1 MDPNFQAIEIYNNCN
16 DFKITRP
23 IHDNLKKITMKKII
37 FPLLAL
43 FTFSMKGQMKAEDVK
58 TFTLTNGMKFLVVE
72 DYSIP
77 NANMYLF
84 YKVGSR
90 NEHQG
95 ITGLSH
101 FFEHMM
107 FNGSK
112 KFGPKLFDRTMEFN
126 GGANNAYT
134 TENVTVY
141 TNWFP
146 ASAIETIFDLES
158 DRIANL
164 SIDPKVVESER
175 GVVLSERST
184 GLENSP
190 WRLLSQS
197 MQATAFQEHPYHWPV
212 IGYEDDMK
220 NWTQQDLELYFKTY
234 YAPNNCVVV
243 ISGAVN
249 FEKIKKLATQYLQ
262 PIPAQPAAPPVHIVE
277 PKQNGERRITVQKE
291 VATPYLMIG
300 YHTPES
306 KNKDY
311 YALNIL
317 SSVLS
322 SGNSSRLY
330 TALVDQKQLANEV
343 FTEYGDSFDPSL
355 FNIYAVANKNVNEN
369 DLENA
374 IYLEIEKIQKEG
386 ITVSE
391 LQKIK
396 NQKLM
401 AFYQQ
406 VETINGKSNNIG
418 TYEVFFGDYKK
429 MFNAPDEYN
438 KITVDDVQRV
448 AKTYFA
454 KSNRTID
461 VLKTN
466 VEN

>member
-1 MDPNFQAIEIYNNCN
+1 
-16 DFKITRP
+16 
-23 IHDNLKKITMKKII
+23 
-37 FPLLAL
+37 
-43 FTFSMKGQMKAEDVK
+43 VK
-58 TFTLTNGMKFLVVE
+58 TFTLKNGMKFLVVE
-72 DYSIP
+72 DFSIP

-90 NEHQG
+90 NEYQG

-107 FNGSK
+107 FNGAK
-112 KFGPKLFDRTMEFN
+112 KYGPKLFDQTMEFN

-146 ASAIETIFDLES
+146 ASASEIIFDMEA
-158 DRIANL
+158 DRISSL
-164 SIDPKVVESER
+164 SIDPKMVESER
-175 GVVLSERST
+175 GVVLSERRT

-197 MQATAFQEHPYHWPV
+197 VQATAFQEHPYHWPV

-220 NWTQQDLELYFKTY
+220 NWTQQDLERYFKTY

-243 ISGAVN
+243 VSGAIKLDQVKRLA
-249 FEKIKKLATQYLQ
+249 EKYLE
-262 PIPAQPAAPPVHIVE
+262 PIPAQPAPPIVHIVE
-277 PKQNGERRITVQKE
+277 PAQTGERRITVKKE
-291 VATPYLMIG
+291 VATPYLMIA

-306 KNKDY
+306 KNEDY

-322 SGNSSRLY
+322 SGQSSRLY
-330 TALVDQKQLANEV
+330 TALVDKQQLATQV
-343 FTEYGDSFDPSL
+343 SSDFGDSFDPNL
-355 FNIYAVANKNVNEN
+355 FNFYAVANKNVNET

-374 IYLEIEKIQKEG
+374 IYAEIEKIKTNG
-386 ITVSE
+386 ISETE

-401 AFYQQ
+401 EFYSQ
-406 VETINGKSNNIG
+406 VETIDGKSNNIG
-418 TYEVFFGDYKK
+418 TYEVFFGDYRK
-429 MFNAPDEYN
+429 MFNAPANYN
-438 KITVDDVQRV
+438 KITVADVQNV
-448 AKTYFA
+448 AKKYFT
-454 KSNRTID
+454 KSNRTVGI
-461 VLKTN
+461 LKTN

>member
-1 MDPNFQAIEIYNNCN
+1 
-16 DFKITRP
+16 
-23 IHDNLKKITMKKII
+23 MKKII
-37 FPLLAL
+37 LPLFLMLAL
-43 FTFSMKGQMKAEDVK
+43 TGQAQMKADDVK
-58 TFTLTNGMKFLVVE
+58 TFTLKNGMKFLVVE
-72 DYSIP
+72 DFSIP

-90 NEHQG
+90 NEYQG

-107 FNGSK
+107 FNGAK
-112 KFGPKLFDRTMEFN
+112 KYGPKLFDQTMEFN

-141 TNWFP
+141 TDWFP
-146 ASAIETIFDLES
+146 ASASEIIFDMEA
-158 DRIANL
+158 DRIASL
-164 SIDPKVVESER
+164 SIDPKMVESER
-175 GVVLSERST
+175 GVVLSERRT

-197 MQATAFQEHPYHWPV
+197 VQATAFQEHPYHWPV

-220 NWTQQDLELYFKTY
+220 NWTQQDLERYFKTY

-243 ISGAVN
+243 VSGAIKVDQVKR
-249 FEKIKKLATQYLQ
+249 FAEKYLE
-262 PIPAQPAAPPVHIVE
+262 PIPAQLAPPLVHIVE
-277 PKQNGERRITVQKE
+277 PAQTGERRITVKKE
-291 VATPYLMIG
+291 VATPYLMIA

-306 KNKDY
+306 KNEDY

-322 SGNSSRLY
+322 SGQSSRLY
-330 TALVDQKQLANEV
+330 SALVDKQQLATQIQTD
-343 FTEYGDSFDPSL
+343 FGDSFDPNL
-355 FNIYAVANKNVNEN
+355 FNFYAVANKDVNET

-374 IYLEIEKIQKEG
+374 IYAEIEKIKTNG
-386 ITVSE
+386 ISETE

-401 AFYQQ
+401 EFYSQ

-429 MFNAPDEYN
+429 MFNAPANYN
-438 KITVDDVQRV
+438 KITVADVQNV
-448 AKTYFA
+448 AKKYFV
-454 KSNRTID
+454 KSNRTVGI
-461 VLKTN
+461 LKTN